1 MSKDCHWAIAA
12 INYKNNDRIT
22 ACPRGQTLLA
32 QKSKDVLPSKIF
44 NNEGFKNLRNLLSN
58 DVWNSHCKSC
68 EDREN
73 KNIISYRQ
81 RQNEVFWHDEL
92 NEGIQPDGTSSFAN
106 LEYLEFRFSNTC
118 NFSCLHCMPE
128 YSSAW
133 TDIVRNITVEDDDK
147 QNNITPLISEV
158 KNQNWTIEEAEAV
171 ADDLITNF
179 PNVKRLDFAG
189 GEPLYQKQ
197 FWAFLRKIIKHP
209 NIDNMNVTII
219 SNFNTPVD
227 YAELAM
233 LLTHFK
239 ESTIRISVDG
249 SKAIYKY
256 FRTGNWDVLKQNM
269 QVFRGINRKT
279 ILETTCTVSA
289 YQILDLKNSFL
300 DMYYLPSDRI
310 HHTIVQYPTYL
321 DPSILKSRFLPQ
333 IKEDLAKIK
342 EFLEKMNT
350 KAHKVRTGWQFYDE
364 ITELFEKTNTV
375 EEDYQ
380 RFLYYVDRM
389 DSIKKQNFDDNYK
402 IKKADLKNAQP
413 GQ

>member
-44 NNEGFKNLRNLLSN
+44 NNEGFKNLRNMLSN
-58 DVWNSHCKSC
+58 DLWVTHCKSC

-73 KNIISYRQ
+73 KNIVSYRQ
-81 RQNEVFWHDEL
+81 RQNEVFWHDKLKDIE
-92 NEGIQPDGTSSFAN
+92 PDGTSSFEN

-133 TDIVRNITVEDDDK
+133 TDIVKNVTVDDDDIK
-147 QNNITPLISEV
+147 NEITPLISEV

-171 ADDLITNF
+171 ADDLIANF
-179 PNVKRLDFAG
+179 PNVRRLDFAG

-209 NIDNMNVTII
+209 NINNMNVTII
-219 SNFNTPVD
+219 SNFNTPVN
-227 YAELAM
+227 YEELAI

-249 SKAIYKY
+249 SRAIYKY
-256 FRTGNWDVLKQNM
+256 FRTGNWDILKDNM
-269 QVFRGINRKT
+269 KVFKSFNKKT
-279 ILETTCTVSA
+279 ILETTCTISA
-289 YQILDLKNSFL
+289 YQVLDLYDAFENMYFL
-300 DMYYLPSDRI
+300 PADKM
-310 HHTIVQYPTYL
+310 HQTIVQYPSYL
-321 DPSILKSRFLPQ
+321 DPSVLKSRFLPQ
-333 IKEDLAKIK
+333 INNDIEKIK
-342 EFLEKMNT
+342 AFLSKLNKRVS
-350 KAHKVRTGWQFYDE
+350 KAHTGWQFVEDVE
-364 ITELFEKTNTV
+364 ELFAKSTTV
-375 EEDYQ
+375 EADYQ
-380 RFLYYVDRM
+380 RFLYYIDRM
-389 DSIKKQNFDDNYK
+389 DSIKNQNFDDHYK
-402 IKKADLKNAQP
+402 IKKADLRNAQP